1 MPRFNSRFLQSG
13 TEAVYAFS
21 QDWSCDNN
29 WIVPPATV
37 VGKVLNHM
45 RESKAVGTLIVP
57 MWKSSYFWP
66 LLCNDGM
73 HLNSFVKHWLCL
85 PKRPD
90 LFVAGRAKNKLF
102 GTKAFKSPCL
112 ALRIDFLQP
121 ERLSPVGFLYLTP
134 RPLFGLPAVVGFP
147 GMHFS
152 DKLGF
157 FNLLLSLFWGGGY
170 SSLSCSLG
178 RIILFSVV

>member
-1 MPRFNSRFLQSG
+1 
-13 TEAVYAFS
+13 
-21 QDWSCDNN
+21 
-29 WIVPPATV
+29 
-37 VGKVLNHM
+37 M

-73 HLNSFVKHWLCL
+73 HFNSFVKHWLCL

-121 ERLSPVGFLYLTP
+121 ERLSPVGFCTS
-134 RPLFGLPAVVGFP
+134 PLG
-147 GMHFS
+147 H
-152 DKLGF
+152 
-157 FNLLLSLFWGGGY
+157 
-170 SSLSCSLG
+170 CS
-178 RIILFSVV
+178 VCQP